1 MANQN
6 GPPEHLNEINHICCI
21 GARHASVMSMAVIA
35 AAHPQVT
42 VTIVDYDV
50 DLVQRWEQ
58 LDIDFVEPG
67 FQHLLHQVVHA
78 NLFFSDQ
85 VENSINEA
93 QMIFIGVEI
102 PTKGCG
108 IGARSRLD
116 LDQWERAIRSIMTA
130 SQASKI
136 IVEKST
142 MPIDNFNNTTRLL
155 GQRTQAQ
162 QNAVQ
167 FAVFSNPDF
176 YSPGHAIQDLTNPDQ
191 VLIARK
197 SDVGNTDVLRDM
209 YAAIAQPNR
218 IIVLPNYV
226 SVELAKVATNVMVA
240 AKMNYANIVAAV
252 CGKTGA
258 NFNHVRQII
267 GSDYRINDN
276 YMDTQLGIGGDEIMK
291 STLHFRDTLQQNG
304 LRKQAKVVNE
314 MVKLSK
320 RWSKEFVELVLDG
333 MVSLKNKVIAVFGV
347 TYKSNIADLK
357 NSPAIALCKSLLTEG
372 ATLRIFDPLV
382 NENAIMGCFTRHVN
396 RVQVVANQ
404 QDAYD
409 QAHATLCLVD
419 TNIQFDLQAMQDAMV
434 IPPYLFIACNLNLD
448 NAAVEDIRDRG
459 FQLYIHGNQIN

>member
-6 GPPEHLNEINHICCI
+6 GPPEHFNEINHICCI

-67 FQHLLHQVVHA
+67 FQHLVHQVFHA
-78 NLFFSDQ
+78 NLFFHDQ
-85 VENSINEA
+85 VEDSINEA

-108 IGARSRLD
+108 SRLD
-116 LDQWERAIRSIMTA
+116 LVGPRPMG
-130 SQASKI
+130 
-136 IVEKST
+136 KSDKKYNDSFSGT
-142 MPIDNFNNTTRLL
+142 IL
-155 GQRTQAQ
+155 TQAQ

-167 FAVFSNPDF
+167 FAVFSNLDF
-176 YSPGHAIQDLTNPDQ
+176 YSPGHAIQDLTNQDQ

-197 SDVGNTDVLRDM
+197 SDVGNADVLREM

-226 SVELAKVATNVMVA
+226 SVELAKVATNVIVA
-240 AKMNYANIVAAV
+240 AKMNYANMVAAV

-267 GSDYRINDN
+267 GSDYRINGN

-304 LRKQAKVVNE
+304 LRKQAKVVSE

-333 MVSLKNKVIAVFGV
+333 MVSLRNKVIAVFGV
-347 TYKSNIADLK
+347 TYKSNVADLK
-357 NSPAIALCKSLLTEG
+357 NSRAIEVCKSLLTEG

-419 TNIQFDLQAMQDAMV
+419 TNIQFDFQAMQDAMV

-448 NAAVEDIRDRG
+448 NVAVEDIRDRG

>member
-1 MANQN
+1 
-6 GPPEHLNEINHICCI
+6 
-21 GARHASVMSMAVIA
+21 MAVIA

-50 DLVQRWEQ
+50 HLVQRWEQ

-67 FQHLLHQVVHA
+67 FQHLVHQVFHA
-78 NLFFSDQ
+78 NLFFHDQ
-85 VENSINEA
+85 VEDSINEA
-93 QMIFIGVEI
+93 PMIFIGVEI

-116 LDQWERAIRSIMTA
+116 LNQWERAIRM
-130 SQASKI
+130 
-136 IVEKST
+136 
-142 MPIDNFNNTTRLL
+142 
-155 GQRTQAQ
+155 
-162 QNAVQ
+162 Q

-197 SDVGNTDVLRDM
+197 SDVGNADVLREM

-240 AKMNYANIVAAV
+240 AKMNYANMVAAV

-267 GSDYRINDN
+267 GSDYRINGN

-304 LRKQAKVVNE
+304 LRKQAKVVSE

-333 MVSLKNKVIAVFGV
+333 SGAEEDSDVEEYEAPEDIDPVMFTEKLLDGYYKDNVGKSFGYCV
-347 TYKSNIADLK
+347 ACVDNDV
-357 NSPAIALCKSLLTEG
+357 CKSCSQEW
-372 ATLRIFDPLV
+372 
-382 NENAIMGCFTRHVN
+382 
-396 RVQVVANQ
+396 
-404 QDAYD
+404 
-409 QAHATLCLVD
+409 
-419 TNIQFDLQAMQDAMV
+419 
-434 IPPYLFIACNLNLD
+434 PPC
-448 NAAVEDIRDRG
+448 
-459 FQLYIHGNQIN
+459 